1 MKQYTAQLPNIGYA
15 GAELTDKDMY
25 AIEREIEEIRS
36 NFDTTEKM
44 NHGHAGNLQHEF
56 KLTKSRK
63 ALEQLVYPLANTF
76 IQHNPEFQGVTAEDS
91 LELEGAWVNFQKKNE
106 IFRAHTHKGL
116 LSFALWVKVPFTQ
129 KQEAD
134 YLARNGKDIS
144 CTSGF
149 YYYYT
154 NTRGKI
160 IPHFMPVDKSYE
172 RKIILFP
179 GDTLHSVSPF
189 YTSNDYRV
197 TVSGNI
203 IVKE

>member
-1 MKQYTAQLPNIGYA
+1 MNIYSAQFPNIGYV
-15 GAELTDKDMY
+15 GATLDDKDMY
-25 AIEREIEEIRS
+25 AIEREIETIRE

-56 KLTKSRK
+56 KLTKSKK
-63 ALEQLVYPLANTF
+63 ALSNIVTPIAKTF
-76 IQHNPEFQGVTAEDS
+76 IEHNTEFHEAQKGGNLKLDT
-91 LELEGAWVNFQKKNE
+91 AWVNFQKKNE

-129 KQEAD
+129 EQEQE

-154 NTRGKI
+154 NTRGRI
-160 IPHFMPVDKSYE
+160 IPHFIPVDKTYE
-172 RKIILFP
+172 RQIILFP

-189 YTSNDYRV
+189 YTSDDYRI

-203 IVKE
+203 NLEE